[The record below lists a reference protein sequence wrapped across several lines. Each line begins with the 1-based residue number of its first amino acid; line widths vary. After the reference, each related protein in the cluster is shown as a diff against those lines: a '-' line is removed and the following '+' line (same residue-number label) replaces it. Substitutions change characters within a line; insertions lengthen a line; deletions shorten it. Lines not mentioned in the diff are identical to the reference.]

1 MSFPEWSNGQQN
13 PEVPVNEG
21 FDILKYAAV
30 YGRDPETTAGLTW
43 GWIGTSNE
51 SPTPTL
57 DAYYWSGFLVTEGTQ
72 TLSNNAT
79 TYMTVARSTGVP
91 NFSTSS
97 ANWEDSTNYARV
109 FKLVTSGGQVVQIE
123 DHRAGDRGIFGS
135 SGGSGGGGG
144 ASATQTKEFMSGFI
158 ATPSDKDYRIVVKAA
173 HGGTITETTT
183 RSASGTCTATFKINT
198 TALGGTA
205 NSVSS
210 SEQSQAHSSSNV
222 FAEGDD
228 LVITISSNS
237 SCADMSFTIKY
248 TRVYE

>member
-1 MSFPEWSNGQQN
+1 MAFPIWSNGQQN

-21 FDILKYAAV
+21 FDILEWGAV
-30 YGRDPETTAGLTW
+30 YGRDPDTTSGLTW
-43 GWIGTSNE
+43 GYLGG
-51 SPTPTL
+51 L
-57 DAYYWSGFLVTEGTQ
+57 WSGFTVSAGTLMLANAADNYLV
-72 TLSNNAT
+72 
-79 TYMTVARSTGVP
+79 VDRSSGAISA
-91 NFSTSS
+91 STSTT
-97 ANWEDSTNYARV
+97 NWNNQAAYARV
-109 FKLVTSGGQVVQIE
+109 YKLTTAGSLVTAIQ
-123 DHRAGDRGIFGS
+123 DFRAGEGGIHGS
-135 SGGSGGGGG
+135 NANASG
-144 ASATQTKEFMSGFI
+144 ASITQTKEFMSGFLSS
-158 ATPSDKDYRIVVKAA
+158 PSNKDYRIVVKAA

-237 SCADMSFTIKY
+237 ACIDMSFTIKY